1 MSSSEEGQVESEQ
14 ALVCGGH
21 LPEEAPPFGRGASR
35 VPGMFMAL
43 EGVSP
48 SANLMGVK
56 AREAQGRHR
65 EVASEGQPWGLKEA
79 CIKGASRRTET
90 RYEAPRS
97 DE

>member
-1 MSSSEEGQVESEQ
+1 MGEIPPIEMPSSDEGQEESEQ
-14 ALVCGGH
+14 GVFCGAH

-65 EVASEGQPWGLKEA
+65 KVGSEGSVYQRCEPTD
-79 CIKGASRRTET
+79 RN
-90 RYEAPRS
+90 
-97 DE
+97 

>member
-1 MSSSEEGQVESEQ
+1 MKGRWSRSRGLSAGPT
-14 ALVCGGH
+14 C
-21 LPEEAPPFGRGASR
+21 PEEAPPFGRGASR